1 MKWTQKPEIIASV
14 IGGIFQLVAALAA
27 AYAAWYL
34 NAQQIEQLN
43 KVQKNNAGN
52 IEKLNREVFKPRI
65 IIESPYKDE
74 KTDWILPEVKGT
86 VKGEIPSNSKI
97 LVGHRGITE
106 QNVKIHAD
114 RIGEVLS
121 DRSFVV
127 DKIYLGSEAKGV
139 GEEFEIIVLLVS
151 EETLDSLNLKGDDNP
166 INFIPENIAKSVT
179 IVKRVK

>member
-1 MKWTQKPEIIASV
+1 MKRTQKPEIIASV

-139 GEEFEIIVLLVS
+139 GEKFEIIVLLVS
-151 EETLDSLNLKGDDNP
+151 EETWLFGTWYGSIGGHKSTQSLSG
-166 INFIPENIAKSVT
+166 
-179 IVKRVK
+179 KRFN